1 MVLSY
6 PDTLTSIGATFLTEK
21 KTYTREACFLMSAIN
36 GFTCM
41 GGPNYHPGTTRILDE
56 MAAEYGHRETFRF
69 LYLIEKISSS
79 DLTTHFGYV
88 YFWDWFKR
96 CRENLS
102 EFKRQVEERASDID
116 STLLD
121 ENLVPESIR
130 KAFD

>member
-6 PDTLTSIGATFLTEK
+6 PDTLASIGATLLTEQ
-21 KTYTREACFLMSAIN
+21 KTYTREACFLMGAIN

-41 GGPNYHPGTTRILDE
+41 GVPNYNPGTVKILDN
-56 MAAEYGHRETFRF
+56 MANEYGHRETFRF
-69 LYLIEKISSS
+69 LYLVEKISSS

-96 CRENLS
+96 CHEDLS
-102 EFKRQVEERASDID
+102 EFKRQVEERAANIGD
-116 STLLD
+116 TALD
-121 ENLVPESIR
+121 EDLVPESIR